1 MGNETYLNTAARYI
15 ETQQLTS
22 KCQHLL
28 RYLDSDGWCKKC
40 TMKSVSSGHLGIDK
54 FIKRTQ
60 SKANNCRLDGFTMTR
75 KSRMQCPRSD
85 AITVALKRIKDSQE
99 MTDGYIKRLKSYYR
113 CSLSSKKREQSS
125 LKFYGLTR
133 DPSNGEYMLVI
144 QYTAH
149 GNLRTLL
156 NTNFSSFQWSEKI
169 WWLCDIASS
178 LLTIHKSG
186 HVHGNIHPG
195 NILQLG
201 INQRETSLA
210 LDCCN
215 TNPSSRP
222 NAKELLYVFS
232 DWWKCINNTGDKLYQ
247 VQKAFMD
254 ADEVLPM
261 LELVKMNTRVK
272 NSDAFYTNQIRKL
285 IMPNKEIYMFCKD
298 HEDPRGRSQRR
309 HKPTLGI

>member
-1 MGNETYLNTAARYI
+1 M
-15 ETQQLTS
+15 S
-22 KCQHLL
+22 
-28 RYLDSDGWCKKC
+28 
-40 TMKSVSSGHLGIDK
+40 
-54 FIKRTQ
+54 
-60 SKANNCRLDGFTMTR
+60 R

-156 NTNFSSFQWSEKI
+156 NTNFSSFHWSEKI

-186 HVHGNIHPG
+186 SRPQISQSLPHVYI
-195 NILQLG
+195 
-201 INQRETSLA
+201 RLA

-222 NAKELLYVFS
+222 NAKELLYVYS
-232 DWWKCINNTGDKLYQ
+232 DWWKCINNAGDKLYQ

-272 NSDAFYTNQIRKL
+272 NSDAFYTSRLLN
-285 IMPNKEIYMFCKD
+285 F
-298 HEDPRGRSQRR
+298 EDVLKRESYFS
-309 HKPTLGI
+309 INSDDEVIE